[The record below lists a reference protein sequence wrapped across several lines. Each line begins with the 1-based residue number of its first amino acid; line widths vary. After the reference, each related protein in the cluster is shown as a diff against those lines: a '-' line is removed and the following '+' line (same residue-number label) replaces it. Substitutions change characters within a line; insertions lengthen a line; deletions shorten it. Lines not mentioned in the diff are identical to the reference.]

1 MYRYSAPNSNFHRI
15 CALNVWYAESNLS
28 LQEILQQECLSDSML
43 VKYAIQGYYIQN
55 YIVSIF
61 RIQLYQMHT
70 IHLQILFM
78 YAQINKGYSPIF
90 NLQKMSQ

>member
-28 LQEILQQECLSDSML
+28 LQKIYSRIVFLTVCW

-61 RIQLYQMHT
+61 RIQLYQIHT
-70 IHLQILFM
+70 IHLQILFI
-78 YAQINKGYSPIF
+78 YAQINKGYSPI
-90 NLQKMSQ
+90 LQKMSQ